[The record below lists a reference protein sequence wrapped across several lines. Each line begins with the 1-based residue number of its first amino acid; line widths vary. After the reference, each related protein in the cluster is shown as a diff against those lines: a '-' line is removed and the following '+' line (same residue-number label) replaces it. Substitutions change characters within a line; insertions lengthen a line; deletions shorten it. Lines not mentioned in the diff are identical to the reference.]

1 MGTRGIIALQK
12 GDRIRYC
19 SVMHIADHA
28 GDIKCMGFKELEAAF
43 EAMAVIDDI
52 KPYSRK
58 GQPLCYF
65 HHFESNKSLKQWT
78 AYSIADCL
86 RSDLWKPGGRLL
98 KPITV
103 NGVKFKGGREHLA
116 YDRAQSLIGGQKTG
130 YLPFQDNFVGRVS
143 FGAIGS
149 FIRTEPVQTQAD
161 VINRHRPFFGCEWI
175 WYYNLDT
182 RQVIGWGGGDK
193 KFDFVKTRAD
203 AYDSTYLK
211 KTHSFTLSKQEI
223 EDIYKKYILVE

>member
-1 MGTRGIIALQK
+1 MTSGIIALQM

-28 GDIKCMGFKELEAAF
+28 GDIKCMSFKELEAAF
-43 EAMAVIDDI
+43 EAMAVIDGI
-52 KPYSRK
+52 KPNSRK
-58 GQPLCYF
+58 KQTVCYF

-78 AYSIADCL
+78 AYNIGDYL
-86 RSDLWKPGGRLL
+86 KLDVWKPSGRFLQ
-98 KPITV
+98 PTTV
-103 NGVKFKGGREHLA
+103 NGVEFKGGREHLA

-130 YLPFQDNFVGRVS
+130 YLPIQCDSSGSVCS
-143 FGAIGS
+143 GAIGS
-149 FIRTEPVQTQAD
+149 FVRTEPVQAQAD
-161 VINRHRPFFGCEWI
+161 VLNHHRPFFGCEWV
-175 WYYNLDT
+175 WYYNIDT
-182 RQVIGWGGGDK
+182 RQVIGWNGGEK

-203 AYDSTYLK
+203 AYNATYLK

>member
-1 MGTRGIIALQK
+1 MATRGIIALQK

-28 GDIKCMGFKELEAAF
+28 GDIKCMNFKELEAAF
-43 EAMAVIDDI
+43 EAMAVIDNI
-52 KPYSRK
+52 KPYSSK
-58 GQPLCYF
+58 KQTVCYF

-78 AYSIADCL
+78 AYCIGDYLKTDFWEPS
-86 RSDLWKPGGRLL
+86 GRFLQ
-98 KPITV
+98 PTTV
-103 NGVKFKGGREHLA
+103 NGVEFKGGREHLA

-130 YLPFQDNFVGRVS
+130 YLPIQCDSSGRVCS
-143 FGAIGS
+143 GAIGS

-161 VINRHRPFFGCEWI
+161 VLNRHRPFFGCEWV
-175 WYYNLDT
+175 WYYNIDT
-182 RQVIGWGGGDK
+182 HQVIGWSGGEK

-203 AYDSTYLK
+203 AYNSTYLT